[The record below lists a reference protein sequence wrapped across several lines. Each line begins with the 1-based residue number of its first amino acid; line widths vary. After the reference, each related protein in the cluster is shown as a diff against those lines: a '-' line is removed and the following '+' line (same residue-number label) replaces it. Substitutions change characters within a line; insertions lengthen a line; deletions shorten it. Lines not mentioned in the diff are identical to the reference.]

1 MRPTSY
7 IELSESALEANISF
21 IKNMLGDTRLS
32 SVVKGNAYGHGIPI
46 FCSMLYKTG
55 VRHFSVFSANE
66 AQEILAS
73 IPNDISV
80 MVMGFLDDDQIEWAI
95 QKEVEFFLFEEER
108 LEKAIEL
115 SKKAGKAARVHIE
128 LETGMNR
135 TGFDLKNLKKLF
147 QYLEENKTHLH
158 ISGVCSHLA
167 GAESIANYKRLVQQ
181 YDRFKRVKNHLS
193 QLDWLDT
200 TYHLACSAA
209 SIQYPKTRMDLAR
222 IGILQYGFF
231 PSNEVLVQYLTK
243 HKTQENPLKRVI
255 SWKTRVMAV
264 KEVKAGEFIGYG
276 TSFFTNIKTKVAV
289 LPVGYAQGF
298 ARSLSN
304 QGKVLI
310 RGKRFDVVGT
320 VNMNMTI
327 VDITECD
334 TIEVGEEVI
343 LIGKQGD
350 LEISVSSFSNF
361 SDMVNYELLTRL
373 PENITRTVVK

>member
-1 MRPTSY
+1 
-7 IELSESALEANISF
+7 
-21 IKNMLGDTRLS
+21 
-32 SVVKGNAYGHGIPI
+32 
-46 FCSMLYKTG
+46 
-55 VRHFSVFSANE
+55 
-66 AQEILAS
+66 
-73 IPNDISV
+73 
-80 MVMGFLDDDQIEWAI
+80 
-95 QKEVEFFLFEEER
+95 
-108 LEKAIEL
+108 
-115 SKKAGKAARVHIE
+115 
-128 LETGMNR
+128 
-135 TGFDLKNLKKLF
+135 
-147 QYLEENKTHLH
+147 
-158 ISGVCSHLA
+158 
-167 GAESIANYKRLVQQ
+167 
-181 YDRFKRVKNHLS
+181 
-193 QLDWLDT
+193 
-200 TYHLACSAA
+200 
-209 SIQYPKTRMDLAR
+209 
-222 IGILQYGFF
+222 
-231 PSNEVLVQYLTK
+231 
-243 HKTQENPLKRVI
+243 
-255 SWKTRVMAV
+255 RVMAV